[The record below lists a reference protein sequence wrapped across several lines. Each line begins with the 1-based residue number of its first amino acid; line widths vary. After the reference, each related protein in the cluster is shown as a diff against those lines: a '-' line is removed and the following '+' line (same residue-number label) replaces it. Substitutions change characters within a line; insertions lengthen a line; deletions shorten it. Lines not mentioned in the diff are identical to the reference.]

1 MAYTTFLPGSEKGWR
16 ILANLKK
23 PIHCILK
30 RLNTYLEISNLQME
44 SPISINSVIDIMIRF
59 CRLIWQM
66 HTYMWQYTVII
77 AGFLGNDFGQAI
89 LTV

>member
-1 MAYTTFLPGSEKGWR
+1 MSMCTKKLNRSWLIQHFLPGSEKGRR

-44 SPISINSVIDIMIRF
+44 SPISINSVVDI
-59 CRLIWQM
+59 
-66 HTYMWQYTVII
+66 
-77 AGFLGNDFGQAI
+77 ND
-89 LTV
+89 